1 MAAIN
6 QQTEPAG
13 GWSGAV
19 LKRIGYLLLTA
30 GVLGRAVF
38 ENGLLDIRQYDNAAL
53 LAAMQGSG
61 QVMQLATLAIVLQGI
76 GLCAVPLF
84 TFALVEGMRHTANV
98 RRYGLRVAL
107 LALASEI
114 PYNLAFEGRWW
125 APDTRSP
132 AAGLLL
138 ALLMLWLMDHYGKGE
153 NRWKSGLLQA
163 VILAAAVLWAL
174 LLRVDHGVVIVALAA
189 VLWLLRRS
197 GNCWLAAAFRRFWS
211 RRRWACC
218 WCIFTT
224 GRAAGPAAWPA
235 TLFIPRCCWRGG
247 LHRCICSEAKT
258 SYRNRKTRT
267 ENSGGLQG

>member
-53 LAAMQGSG
+53 LAALHGSG

-189 VLWLLRRS
+189 VLLGRKKPAETEETETS
-197 GNCWLAAAFRRFWS
+197 ETAEV
-211 RRRWACC
+211 
-218 WCIFTT
+218 TT
-224 GRAAGPAAWPA
+224 DETEKAETVEKTETEEAPETPAAPETETEAPA
-235 TLFIPRCCWRGG
+235 
-247 LHRCICSEAKT
+247 EAEGETKT
-258 SYRNRKTRT
+258 
-267 ENSGGLQG
+267 EEDE

>member
-1 MAAIN
+1 M
-6 QQTEPAG
+6 
-13 GWSGAV
+13 
-19 LKRIGYLLLTA
+19 
-30 GVLGRAVF
+30 GRAVF

-189 VLWLLRRS
+189 VLWLLR
-197 GNCWLAAAFRRFWS
+197 GQPLWQLLAGCGVSAFLVTAPLGMLLVHFYNGAR
-211 RRRWACC
+211 
-218 WCIFTT
+218 
-224 GRAAGPAAWPA
+224 GRASRLAGYAFYPAVLLA
-235 TLFIPRCCWRGG
+235 GG
-247 LHRCICSEAKT
+247 LASV
-258 SYRNRKTRT
+258 Y
-267 ENSGGLQG
+267 LL